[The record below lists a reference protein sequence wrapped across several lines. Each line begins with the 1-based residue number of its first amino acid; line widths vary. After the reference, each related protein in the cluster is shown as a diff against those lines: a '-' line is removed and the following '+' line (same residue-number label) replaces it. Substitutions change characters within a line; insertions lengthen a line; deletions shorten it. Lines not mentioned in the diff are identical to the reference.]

1 VPPAQAPV
9 PAWPLAVVH
18 QAWRTAEDRV
28 PRVEPEDITA
38 ELGPDRGHQRGEQPG
53 VCGRL
58 AGRLPGGHE
67 ASPPSALWAN
77 PENLTD
83 GQQAKLDWI
92 EKTDPRLYRA
102 YLLKE
107 GARLPFRLKGEE
119 GKYALSRWLK
129 WASRCRIP
137 EFAGLGRKIRRH
149 LKSIHATLDHG
160 LSNGLIESV
169 NTKIRVI
176 TRMAFGFH
184 NPAALI
190 GLAMLAHAGL
200 RPDLPGR

>member
-1 VPPAQAPV
+1 MPFGIGRGDELFEVRFPDEPLLVVPPAQAPV

-83 GQQAKLDWI
+83 RQQAKL
-92 EKTDPRLYRA
+92 A
-102 YLLKE
+102 
-107 GARLPFRLKGEE
+107 
-119 GKYALSRWLK
+119 
-129 WASRCRIP
+129 
-137 EFAGLGRKIRRH
+137 
-149 LKSIHATLDHG
+149 
-160 LSNGLIESV
+160 
-169 NTKIRVI
+169 
-176 TRMAFGFH
+176 
-184 NPAALI
+184 
-190 GLAMLAHAGL
+190 
-200 RPDLPGR
+200 